1 MNKDPHLSDYYKII
15 DFEINPS
22 YTKWRK
28 DEMVR
33 YYREKVEKGQE
44 LWKQYGAGASRWSLY
59 DLEEGPCH
67 WFWDAFSKRYNLED
81 IEPEQNATIWLF
93 PPESKIPIHRDP
105 DSLGWIGIKLIGDQ
119 PLEFFDG
126 DKNKLCEVQY
136 DAICVDSQQPHR
148 ADVLG
153 KERVLL
159 RKAFLETPYSEV
171 VKRFE

>member
-67 WFWDAFSKRYNLED
+67 
-81 IEPEQNATIWLF
+81 
-93 PPESKIPIHRDP
+93 
-105 DSLGWIGIKLIGDQ
+105 
-119 PLEFFDG
+119 
-126 DKNKLCEVQY
+126 
-136 DAICVDSQQPHR
+136 
-148 ADVLG
+148 
-153 KERVLL
+153 
-159 RKAFLETPYSEV
+159 
-171 VKRFE
+171 